1 MSGAAVRATY
11 LLESY
16 LPLERAA
23 AVVAGEQSSGTFV
36 RVAGETD
43 ELRSRFGARVT
54 AIETVES
61 PPGGA
66 LPGALGADGGT
77 LTSGRVTI
85 DFPLENFGPSIP
97 NLLAAVTGNLFEL
110 RELAGVRLLDLELPD
125 AFAAAYPGPQ
135 FGPRGTRE
143 LMGAGDGILIGSI
156 VKPSVGL
163 TPSQT
168 ASLVADLADGG
179 ADFVKD
185 DELTANPPHAP
196 LRERVRAVMAAVEDG
211 AQRRGRKVMFAFNIT
226 DDIGRLREHHDLVLQ
241 AGGTCVMVCVNSVGL
256 AGLAHLR
263 EHAQLPI
270 HVHRAGLGALTR
282 SPRLGVAFRAFQKLV
297 RLAGG
302 DHFHANGMANKFYET
317 DDEALE
323 AISALREPLLGGYD
337 CLPVLSSAQWAGT
350 APITYERVGS
360 TDLLVLA
367 GGGIHAHPGGTAAGV
382 QSIRQGWEAAIAGVP
397 LHEHAREHA
406 ALRQALEHF
415 AAR

>member
-1 MSGAAVRATY
+1 MSAAAVRATY
-11 LLESY
+11 LLESH

-43 ELRSRFGARVT
+43 DLRARFGARVV
-54 AIETVES
+54 AIEPVEPS
-61 PPGGA
+61 PGDP
-66 LPGALGADGGT
+66 LPGAMNGGR
-77 LTSGRVTI
+77 LASGRVAI

-110 RELAGVRLLDLELPD
+110 RELAGVKLLDLELPD
-125 AFAAAYPGPQ
+125 ELAAAYPGPR

-143 LMGAGDGILIGSI
+143 LTGAGDGILIGSI

-163 TPSQT
+163 TPAQT
-168 ASLVADLADGG
+168 AALVSELANGG

-196 LRERVRAVMAAVEDG
+196 LRERVAAVMAAVEDA
-211 AQRRGRKVMFAFNIT
+211 AQRHGRKLMYAFNIT
-226 DDIGRLREHHDLVLQ
+226 DDISRLREHHDLVLE
-241 AGGTCVMVCVNSVGL
+241 AGGSCVMVCVNAVGL
-256 AGLAHLR
+256 AGVSYLR
-263 EHAQLPI
+263 EQAQLPI

-282 SPRLGVAFRAFQKLV
+282 SPRLGVSFRAFQKLV

-323 AISALREPLLGGYD
+323 AIRALREPLLGGYE

-350 APITYERVGS
+350 APATYERVGS

-382 QSIRQGWEAAIAGVP
+382 ASIRQGWEAAIAGVP
-397 LHEHAREHA
+397 LPEYARHHR

-415 AAR
+415 GAR

>member
-43 ELRSRFGARVT
+43 ELRARFGADVVSIERVD
-54 AIETVES
+54 S
-61 PPGGA
+61 PPGGP
-66 LPGALGADGGT
+66 LPGAVGGRT
-77 LTSGRVTI
+77 LRSGRVTI

-110 RELAGVRLLDLELPD
+110 RELAGVKLLDLDLPD
-125 AFAAAYPGPQ
+125 AFAAAYAGPQ

-163 TPSQT
+163 TPAQT
-168 ASLVADLADGG
+168 AALVSDLANGG

-196 LRERVRAVMAAVEDG
+196 LRERVQAVMTAVEDA
-211 AQRRGRKVMFAFNIT
+211 AQRRGRKLMFAFNIT
-226 DDIGRLREHHDLVLQ
+226 DDISRLRQHHDLVRD
-241 AGGTCVMVCVNSVGL
+241 AGGTCVMVCVNAVGL
-256 AGLAHLR
+256 AGVAYLR
-263 EHAQLPI
+263 EHSQLPI

-282 SPRLGVAFRAFQKLV
+282 SPRLGIAFRAFQKLV

-323 AISALREPLLGGYD
+323 AIAALREPLLGGYD

-350 APITYERVGS
+350 APVTYERVGS
-360 TDLLVLA
+360 TELLVLA

-382 QSIRQGWEAAIAGVP
+382 ASIRQGWKAAIAGVP
-397 LHEHAREHA
+397 LSEYARDHR
-406 ALRQALEHF
+406 ALRQAIERF
-415 AAR
+415 GER

>member
-1 MSGAAVRATY
+1 MSGDVVRATY
-11 LLESY
+11 LLESH

-43 ELRSRFGARVT
+43 ELRARFGARVVS
-54 AIETVES
+54 VERVDS
-61 PPGGA
+61 PPGGP
-66 LPGALGADGGT
+66 LPGAVDGGT
-77 LTSGRVTI
+77 LRCGRVTI
-85 DFPLENFGPSIP
+85 DFPLANFGPSIP

-110 RELAGVRLLDLELPD
+110 RELAGVKLLDLDLPD

-143 LMGAGDGILIGSI
+143 LMGAGDGVLIGSI

-163 TPSQT
+163 TPEQT
-168 ASLVADLADGG
+168 AALVSDLADGG

-196 LRERVRAVMAAVEDG
+196 LRERVRAVMATVEDA
-211 AQRRGRKVMFAFNIT
+211 AQRRGRKLMFAFNIT
-226 DDIGRLREHHDLVLQ
+226 DDISLLREHHDLVRE
-241 AGGTCVMVCVNSVGL
+241 AGGTCVMVCVNAVGL
-256 AGLAHLR
+256 AGVAYLR
-263 EHAQLPI
+263 EHSQLPI

-282 SPRLGVAFRAFQKLV
+282 GPRLGIAFRAIQKLV

-317 DDEALE
+317 DDEALA
-323 AISALREPLLGGYD
+323 AIAALREPLLGGYD

-350 APITYERVGS
+350 APVTYERVGS
-360 TDLLVLA
+360 TELLVLA

-382 QSIRQGWEAAIAGVP
+382 ASIRQGWEAAIAGVP
-397 LHEHAREHA
+397 LSEYARDHR
-406 ALRQALEHF
+406 ALRQAIERF
-415 AAR
+415 GER

>member
-1 MSGAAVRATY
+1 LSVASVRATY
-11 LLESY
+11 LLESH

-43 ELRSRFGARVT
+43 ELRARFGARVA
-54 AIETVES
+54 AIEPVEP
-61 PPGGA
+61 PPGGP
-66 LPGALGADGGT
+66 LPGALNGGR
-77 LTSGRVTI
+77 LSSGRVAI

-110 RELAGVRLLDLELPD
+110 RELAGVKLLDLELPPT
-125 AFAAAYPGPQ
+125 FADAYPGPQ
-135 FGPRGTRE
+135 FGPRGTRT
-143 LMGAGDGILIGSI
+143 LMGAGDDILIGSI

-163 TPSQT
+163 TPKQT
-168 ASLVADLADGG
+168 AALVSALAEGG

-196 LRERVRAVMAAVEDG
+196 LRERVRAVMTAVEEA
-211 AQRRGRKVMFAFNIT
+211 AQRRGRKLMYAFNIT
-226 DDIGRLREHHDLVLQ
+226 DDISRLRDHHDLVLE
-241 AGGTCVMVCVNSVGL
+241 AGGTCVMVCVNAVGL
-256 AGLAHLR
+256 AGVAHLR
-263 EHAQLPI
+263 EHAKLPI

-282 SPRLGVAFRAFQKLV
+282 SPRLGVSFRAFQKLV

-382 QSIRQGWEAAIAGVP
+382 ASIRQAWEAAIAGVP
-397 LHEHAREHA
+397 LTEYARDHR

-415 AAR
+415 AAP

>member
-1 MSGAAVRATY
+1 VSDAAVRATY
-11 LLESY
+11 LLESF
-16 LPLERAA
+16 LPLERAV

-43 ELRSRFGARVT
+43 GLRERFGARVV
-54 AIETVES
+54 AIEPVET
-61 PPGGA
+61 PLGGP
-66 LPGALGADGGT
+66 LPGAIGAHDGQ
-77 LTSGRVTI
+77 LHSGHVTV

-110 RELAGVRLLDLELPD
+110 RELAGVKLLDLDLPA
-125 AFAAAYPGPQ
+125 AFAAVYPGPR

-143 LMGAGDGILIGSI
+143 LMGAGDGILVGSI

-163 TPSQT
+163 TPAQT
-168 ASLVADLADGG
+168 AALVTDLAAGG

-185 DELTANPPHAP
+185 DELTADPPHAP
-196 LRERVRAVMAAVEDG
+196 LRHRVRAVMEAVEDA
-211 AQRRGRKVMFAFNIT
+211 AQRHGRKVMYAFNIT
-226 DDIGRLREHHDLVLQ
+226 DEIGRLREHHDAVLE
-241 AGGTCVMVCVNSVGL
+241 AGGTCVMVCVNSVGF
-256 AGLAHLR
+256 AGLGYLR

-282 SPRLGVAFRAFQKLV
+282 SPRLGISYRAYQKLV

-302 DHFHANGMANKFYET
+302 DHFHANGLENKFYET
-317 DDEALE
+317 NEQSLE
-323 AISALREPLLGGYD
+323 AIAALREPLLGGYQ

-350 APITYERVGS
+350 APITYDSVGS

-382 QSIRQGWEAAIAGVP
+382 ASIRQAWEAAVAGVP
-397 LHEHAREHA
+397 LDEYAGAHGELRE
-406 ALRQALEHF
+406 ALAHF
-415 AAR
+415 GGR

>member
-1 MSGAAVRATY
+1 LSGEVVRATY
-11 LLESY
+11 LLESH

-43 ELRSRFGARVT
+43 ELRARFGARV
-54 AIETVES
+54 ARIEPVES
-61 PPGGA
+61 PAGEP
-66 LPGALGADGGT
+66 LPGAVGEAPLRSA
-77 LTSGRVTI
+77 RVTI

-110 RELAGVRLLDLELPD
+110 RELAGIKLLDLELPE
-125 AFAAAYPGPQ
+125 AFAAAYPGPR
-135 FGPRGTRE
+135 FGPLGTRE
-143 LMGAGDGILIGSI
+143 VMGAREGILIGSI

-163 TPSQT
+163 TPAQT
-168 ASLVADLADGG
+168 AALVSDLADGG

-196 LRERVRAVMAAVEDG
+196 LRERVRAVTAAVDEA
-211 AQRRGRKVMFAFNIT
+211 AQRNGRRLMFAFNIT
-226 DDIGRLREHHDLVLQ
+226 DDVSRLRDHHDLVLEH
-241 AGGTCVMVCVNSVGL
+241 GGTCVMVCVNAVGL
-256 AGLAHLR
+256 AGVAYLR

-270 HVHRAGLGALTR
+270 HAHRAGLGALTR

-323 AISALREPLLGGYD
+323 AITALREPMLGGYE
-337 CLPVLSSAQWAGT
+337 CLPVVSSAQWAGT
-350 APITYERVGS
+350 APATYERVGS

-382 QSIRQGWEAAIAGVP
+382 ASIRQAWAAAVAGVP
-397 LHEHAREHA
+397 LAEYARDHR

-415 AAR
+415 GAR